1 MRTEMTDDVT
11 IAGGAATAMPLA
23 PEGAARAAAVLEARS
38 VAIVGASADPGKIA
52 GRPLAYMLS
61 RGFVGKLFPVNPTRD
76 QVQGLKS
83 YPSLAAIGEPVDLAI
98 VGTPA
103 ALVEDVIREGAAA
116 GVKAFVVFS
125 SGFSETSEEGAAL
138 QRRLGELARAKG
150 VTVLGPNCLGV
161 ANSATG
167 LIASFTTA
175 LEETPIKQGGF
186 AFVSQSGALGAY
198 WMDICLRSGLGF
210 SKWITTGNE
219 CDMDAAAAVA
229 YLADDPL
236 TRVIGLY
243 VEDIRDA
250 EAFRRALLRA
260 AAAGKPVIA
269 IKAGRS
275 RAGAAA
281 AASHTG
287 ALAGDDTLYD
297 ACLRQHGALRVDS
310 LGQMMDVARLFLFDS
325 VPQGKRLA
333 VMSVSGGAG
342 VLIADEAERWGLEL
356 PALAPQTA
364 EALAPVLPSFVK
376 AANPLDLTGNVVQDT
391 ASISRALEAVAR
403 DPGNDAIVL
412 FVGLMHS
419 IATAF
424 TDAIA
429 QARQRTHRPIF
440 VIWIGAKEESV
451 TVLEQARIPVFRDIP
466 PAVAALGAAVRLNG
480 LRHAA
485 LTAPALPE
493 RPCAMAPAGQTIF
506 LAECD
511 SKRLLRELGVVGIP
525 DGVLVDGDLPNGLP
539 APLSY
544 PVVAKLQ
551 ANEVLH
557 KSDIGGVVLG
567 ISDDEQLREALLRLR
582 GIARDRGIKAMGILL
597 ESMQRFDHEL
607 LLGLRRDARFGPML
621 TLGRGGVEVELDP
634 DVASRLLPLDP
645 SRIQEMIESLRSAR
659 LLQGFR
665 GRGAVDLPA
674 LARQIACLCE
684 VFLMRPDLA
693 EIEINPLAVSGG
705 QAWVLDAVVSR
716 FE

>member
-1 MRTEMTDDVT
+1 MMEEAITSERAER
-11 IAGGAATAMPLA
+11 GASAQRD
-23 PEGAARAAAVLEARS
+23 GAARAAAVLEARS

-61 RGFVGKLFPVNPTRD
+61 RGFAGTLFPVNPTRD

-83 YPSLAAIGEPVDLAI
+83 YPSLSAIGEPVDLAI

-103 ALVEDVIREGAAA
+103 AMVEEVVREGMAA

-125 SGFSETSEEGAAL
+125 SGFSESGEEGAAL
-138 QRRLGELARAKG
+138 QRRLGELARSQG
-150 VTVLGPNCLGV
+150 VTILGPNCLGV

-175 LEETPIKQGGF
+175 LEETPIERGGF

-219 CDMDAAAAVA
+219 CDMDAAAAIA
-229 YLADDPL
+229 YLADDAD

-243 VEDIRDA
+243 VEDIRDS

-287 ALAGDDTLYD
+287 ALAGDDVLYD

-325 VPQGKRLA
+325 VPRGKRLA

-364 EALAPVLPSFVK
+364 DALAPVLPSFVK

-391 ASISRALEAVAR
+391 PSISRALEAVAS

-429 QARQRTHRPIF
+429 HARQRTRRPII
-440 VIWIGAKEESV
+440 VIWIGVKETSAA
-451 TVLEQARIPVFRDIP
+451 VLEQAGIPVFRDIP
-466 PAVAALGAAVRLNG
+466 PAVAALGAAVRLNA
-480 LRHAA
+480 LREAA
-485 LTAPALPE
+485 LAMPAPPEGRSPTASAGKT
-493 RPCAMAPAGQTIF
+493 AFMAEWAGK
-506 LAECD
+506 A
-511 SKRLLRELGVVGIP
+511 LLRDMGIEGIP
-525 DGVLVDGDLPNGLP
+525 ASVLVGEDPPDSLPR
-539 APLSY
+539 PLRY

-551 ANEVLH
+551 ASDVLH

-567 ISDDEQLREALLRLR
+567 IADDESLRAALRRL
-582 GIARDRGIKAMGILL
+582 GLIARDRRIEDWSILIEAM
-597 ESMQRFDHEL
+597 QPFDHEL
-607 LLGLRRDARFGPML
+607 LLGLRRDPKFGPTL

-645 SRIQEMIESLRSAR
+645 VGIQEMIEGLRSAR
-659 LLQGFR
+659 LLRGFR
-665 GRGAVDLPA
+665 GRAAVDVPA
-674 LARQIACLCE
+674 LARQVARLCDA
-684 VFLMRPDLA
+684 FLARPDLA
-693 EIEINPLAVSGG
+693 EIEINPLAVRGG
-705 QAWVLDAVVSR
+705 QAWVLDAVVGRS
-716 FE
+716 E

>member
-1 MRTEMTDDVT
+1 MRTEMMEDMN
-11 IAGGAATAMPLA
+11 IAGGAAPQALA
-23 PEGAARAAAVLEARS
+23 GAARAAAVLEARS

-103 ALVEDVIREGAAA
+103 GLVEDVIREGAAA

-125 SGFSETSEEGAAL
+125 SGFSETGEEGAAL
-138 QRRLGELARAKG
+138 QRRLGELARAQG
-150 VTVLGPNCLGV
+150 VTILGPNCLGV

-219 CDMDAAAAVA
+219 CDMDAASAIA
-229 YLADDPL
+229 YLADDPQ

-243 VEDIRDA
+243 VEDIRDSL
-250 EAFRRALLRA
+250 AFRRALLRA

-287 ALAGDDTLYD
+287 ALAGDDALYD

-342 VLIADEAERWGLEL
+342 VLIADEAERWALEL

-364 EALAPVLPSFVK
+364 QALTPVLPSFVK

-429 QARQRTHRPIF
+429 QARQRTHRPIV

-451 TVLEQARIPVFRDIP
+451 RVLEQARIPVFRDIP
-466 PAVAALGAAVRLNG
+466 PAVAALGAAVRLNS

-485 LTAPALPE
+485 LTAPALPAP
-493 RPCAMAPAGQTIF
+493 RCDTLPAGKTVF
-506 LAECD
+506 LAEWD
-511 SKRLLRELGVVGIP
+511 SKALLRELGIAGIP
-525 DGVLVDGDLPNGLP
+525 GGVLVDGDMPDRLP
-539 APLSY
+539 APLAY

-551 ANEVLH
+551 ASAVLH

-567 ISDDEQLREALLRLR
+567 IMDDEQLRAALLRLR
-582 GIARDRGIKAMGILL
+582 AIASDRGIDAMGILL

-607 LLGLRRDARFGPML
+607 LLGLRRDARFGPTL

-634 DVASRLLPLDP
+634 DVVCRLLPLEAQG
-645 SRIQEMIESLRSAR
+645 IQEMIEGLRSAK

-674 LARQIACLCE
+674 LARQIAGLCE
-684 VFLMRPDLA
+684 AFLARPDLA
-693 EIEINPLAVSGG
+693 EIEINPLAVGVG